1 VQYEARLPYFYD
13 MNSILFDDQHS
24 EQLLPFTYTR
34 PVGTFLVG
42 IWTIREKWESALGRS
57 VSFKPYRAY
66 LSKKFAEITGFDNQY
81 INGAVLP
88 DGNLVAAIAALGM
101 QQSLTKAGRV
111 LALRSSVAIE
121 KFEIAALQ
129 ASGFK
134 TIEFPS
140 ETRMLQYPEDVFRL
154 NGEEIKQD
162 FEVITRGRVSAGCDA
177 TNRLIASEQI
187 FIEAGAKLCCA
198 TINASD
204 GPVYIAADAEI
215 MEGATIKGPFFLGEH
230 STIKMGAKIYGD
242 TSIGPHCKIGGE
254 VNNSVIFGYSNK
266 GHDGFMGNSVIGEW
280 CNWGAGTSNSNLK
293 NNYEI
298 VKLWDQV
305 TGRFRSTGLQFAGL
319 MMADHAKTGINT
331 MFNTGTVVGVGANIF
346 GAGFPRNFLP
356 CFAWGGAQG
365 IETFRFNK
373 FVQTAEKVMER
384 RGMDF
389 DEVEKTILQ
398 AVYDETVLQRTWEK

>member
-1 VQYEARLPYFYD
+1 

-24 EQLLPFTYTR
+24 EHLLPFTYTR
-34 PVGTFLVG
+34 PVATFLVG
-42 IWTIREKWESALGRS
+42 IWTIREKWEAVLGRS
-57 VSFKPYRAY
+57 ASFKPYRAY
-66 LSKKFAEITGFDNQY
+66 LAKKFREVLVADNHY
-81 INGAVLP
+81 INGALLP
-88 DGNLVAAIAALGM
+88 DADLVKAITDLGM
-101 QQSLTKAGRV
+101 QQMLVKDDRV
-111 LALRSSVAIE
+111 LALRAATAIE
-121 KFEIAALQ
+121 KFDIIELQGLGFQSIAYTANLR
-129 ASGFK
+129 
-134 TIEFPS
+134 IV
-140 ETRMLQYPEDVFRL
+140 QYPEDIFKM
-154 NGEEIKQD
+154 NGAEIKAD
-162 FEVITRGRVSAGCDA
+162 FEMITRGRVSAGCDD
-177 TNRLIASEQI
+177 TNRLISKEQI

-198 TINASD
+198 TINATA

-215 MEGATIKGPFFLGEH
+215 MEGATIKGPFFLGAH

-242 TSIGPHCKIGGE
+242 TSVGPHCKVGGE
-254 VNNSVIFGYSNK
+254 VSNSVILGFSNK

-280 CNWGAGTSNSNLK
+280 CNWGADTNNSNLK

-305 TGRFRSTGLQFAGL
+305 TGRFRPTGLQFAGL

-356 CFAWGGAQG
+356 SFAWGGSQG

-384 RGMDF
+384 RGIAL
-389 DEVEKTILQ
+389 DEVEMAILQ
-398 AVYDETVLQRTWEK
+398 AVYEETAVQRTWEK

>member
-1 VQYEARLPYFYD
+1 
-13 MNSILFDDQHS
+13 MNSILFDDQQS

-66 LSKKFAEITGFDNQY
+66 LAAKYPTSVGYDNQY
-81 INGAVLP
+81 INGAALP
-88 DGNLVAAIAALGM
+88 DAPLVAAIATLGM
-101 QQSLTKAGRV
+101 QQFISKAGRV
-111 LALRSSVAIE
+111 LAVRSAVAVE
-121 KFEIAALQ
+121 KFEEAALQ
-129 ASGFK
+129 ASGFQGL
-134 TIEFPS
+134 EYPS
-140 ETRMLQYPEDVFRL
+140 EVRMLHYPEDVFRM
-154 NGEEIKQD
+154 NGAEIKQD
-162 FEVITRGRVSAGCDA
+162 FEIITRGRISAACDD
-177 TNRLIASEQI
+177 TNRLIAPEQI

-198 TINASD
+198 TINASA

-242 TSIGPHCKIGGE
+242 TSIGPHCKVGGE
-254 VNNSVIFGYSNK
+254 VSNSVILGYSNK

-280 CNWGAGTSNSNLK
+280 CNWGADTNNSNLK

-298 VKLWDQV
+298 VKLWDHV

-356 CFAWGGAQG
+356 SFAWGGAQG

-373 FVQTAEKVMER
+373 FAQTAEKVMER
-384 RGMDF
+384 RGIALDATEMA
-389 DEVEKTILQ
+389 ILQ
-398 AVYDETVLQRTWEK
+398 AVYDETAIQRTWEKQA

>member
-1 VQYEARLPYFYD
+1 

-34 PVGTFLVG
+34 PVATFLVG
-42 IWTIREKWESALGRS
+42 IWTIREKWESVLGRS
-57 VSFKPYRAY
+57 TSFKPYRAY
-66 LSKKFAEITGFDNQY
+66 LATKYREVLSADNQY
-81 INGAVLP
+81 INGSLLP
-88 DGNLVAAIAALGM
+88 DAALVKAISALGM
-101 QQSLTKAGRV
+101 QQMLVKDDRV
-111 LALRSSVAIE
+111 LALRAATGIE
-121 KFEIAALQ
+121 KFEILALQ
-129 ASGFK
+129 ASGFQAI
-134 TIEFPS
+134 TYTAELRII
-140 ETRMLQYPEDVFRL
+140 QYPEDIFRM
-154 NGEEIKQD
+154 NGAEIKAD
-162 FEVITRGRVSAGCDA
+162 YEVITRGRVSAGCDD
-177 TNRLIASEQI
+177 TNRLIGPEQI

-198 TINASD
+198 TINASA

-215 MEGATIKGPFFLGEH
+215 MEGATIKGPFFLGAH

-242 TSIGPHCKIGGE
+242 TSVGPHCKVGGE
-254 VNNSVIFGYSNK
+254 VSNSVILGYSNK

-280 CNWGAGTSNSNLK
+280 CNWGADTNNSNLK

-298 VKLWDQV
+298 VKLWDHV

-356 CFAWGGAQG
+356 AFAWGGAQG

-384 RGMDF
+384 RGIAL
-389 DEVEKTILQ
+389 DEVEMAILQ
-398 AVYDETVLQRTWEK
+398 AVYEETAVQRTWEK

>member
-1 VQYEARLPYFYD
+1 
-13 MNSILFDDQHS
+13 
-24 EQLLPFTYTR
+24 LLPDAA
-34 PVGTFLVG
+34 LV
-42 IWTIREKWESALGRS
+42 K
-57 VSFKPYRAY
+57 
-66 LSKKFAEITGFDNQY
+66 
-81 INGAVLP
+81 
-88 DGNLVAAIAALGM
+88 AISALGM
-101 QQSLTKAGRV
+101 QQMLVKDGRV
-111 LALRSSVAIE
+111 LALRAASGIE
-121 KFEIAALQ
+121 KFEILSLQ
-129 ASGFK
+129 ASGFQAI
-134 TIEFPS
+134 TYTAELRII
-140 ETRMLQYPEDVFRL
+140 QYPEDIFRR
-154 NGEEIKQD
+154 NGVEIKAD
-162 FEVITRGRVSAGCDA
+162 FEVITRGRISAGCDD
-177 TNRLIASEQI
+177 TNRLIAPDQI

-198 TINASD
+198 TINASA

-242 TSIGPHCKIGGE
+242 TSVGPHCKVGGE
-254 VNNSVIFGYSNK
+254 VSNSVILGYSNK

-280 CNWGAGTSNSNLK
+280 CNWGADTNNSNLK

-298 VKLWDQV
+298 VKLWDHV

-356 CFAWGGAQG
+356 SFAWGGAQG

-384 RGMDF
+384 RGIAL
-389 DEVEKTILQ
+389 DEVEMAILQ
-398 AVYDETVLQRTWEK
+398 AVYEETAVQRTWEK